1 MQTNAVHVR
10 GADRAKRAFVGTH
23 VCRSLSRQGETAS
36 LAICLHAR
44 NSLNRVCRND
54 GTSPW
59 RSSLSLLPP
68 RLRRCRRGLH
78 NGPDLAGEQSQ
89 IAARGGVFCY
99 VPTIPLLVP
108 DKQPLAPDL
117 LQRKWDRGRVGEKE

>member
-1 MQTNAVHVR
+1 MQTNTMHVR
-10 GADRAKRAFVGTH
+10 SADWAERAFVGAH

-36 LAICLHAR
+36 LAICFHTR
-44 NSLNRVCRND
+44 NSLNGVRRND

-59 RSSLSLLPP
+59 RSSLSLLPL
-68 RLRRCRRGLH
+68 RLDCRRRGLH

-108 DKQPLAPDL
+108 DKQLLAPDL
-117 LQRKWDRGRVGEKE
+117 LKENGIVAGSEKKE

>member
-1 MQTNAVHVR
+1 MQANAVHVR
-10 GADRAKRAFVGTH
+10 CADWAERAFVGAH

-36 LAICLHAR
+36 LAICFHTR
-44 NSLNRVCRND
+44 NSLNGVCRND

-59 RSSLSLLPP
+59 RRSLSLLPL

-99 VPTIPLLVP
+99 VPTNPLLVP
-108 DKQPLAPDL
+108 NKQLLAPDL
-117 LQRKWDRGRVGEKE
+117 LQRKWDRGRVREKE

>member
-1 MQTNAVHVR
+1 MPGIPST
-10 GADRAKRAFVGTH
+10 D
-23 VCRSLSRQGETAS
+23 
-36 LAICLHAR
+36 
-44 NSLNRVCRND
+44 VCRND

-68 RLRRCRRGLH
+68 RLHRCRRGLH

-99 VPTIPLLVP
+99 VPAIPLLVP
-108 DKQPLAPDL
+108 DKQLLATDL
-117 LQRKWDRGRVGEKE
+117 LQKKMGSWQGRRKRMANRTAKTYRSPSISAGGGIRCQNDGR